1 MFCETYCMPGNR
13 EEDRIIVDSEAVVLE
28 EARREAE
35 AQAARMEEERQRAE
49 EEERRRLDELRG
61 EQERLQRLAKAEAE
75 ERERKRQ
82 QEEEE
87 ARQKQEAERLERE
100 RHEQEYRKAALD
112 EFFQRWGFDGV
123 NLPKRGGGCSV
134 LQVNVTYPLHKAA
147 ELKDHKI
154 VRMLLQERA
163 DVNQTNSANMT
174 PVQVAKKN
182 NKGNS
187 HSAVLRLLGADIT
200 PTSPKSGGA

>member
-49 EEERRRLDELRG
+49 EEERRRLDELRC
-61 EQERLQRLAKAEAE
+61 EEERLQKLAKAEAE
-75 ERERKRQ
+75 EAERKRQ

-87 ARQKQEAERLERE
+87 ARQKQEAERQERE
-100 RHEQEYRKAALD
+100 HRKATLD

>member
-1 MFCETYCMPGNR
+1 MTSDR
-13 EEDRIIVDSEAVVLE
+13 EEDGIIVDSEAAALE
-28 EARREAE
+28 EARRAAE
-35 AQAARMEEERQRAE
+35 TQAAQMEEERQLAE

-87 ARQKQEAERLERE
+87 ARQKQEAERQERE
-100 RHEQEYRKAALD
+100 HRKATLD

-123 NLPKRGGGCSV
+123 NLPKKGGGCSV
-134 LQVNVTYPLHKAA
+134 IKPTVTYPLHKAA
-147 ELKDHKI
+147 ELKDDKI
-154 VRMLLQERA
+154 VGMLLQERA

-182 NKGNS
+182 DKGNS
-187 HSAVLRLLGADIT
+187 HSEVLRLFGANIT
-200 PTSPKSGGA
+200 PTSGGA

>member
-1 MFCETYCMPGNR
+1 MFSYCMTSDR
-13 EEDRIIVDSEAVVLE
+13 EEDGIIVDSEAAALE
-28 EARREAE
+28 EARRAAE
-35 AQAARMEEERQRAE
+35 TQAAQMEEERQLAE

-87 ARQKQEAERLERE
+87 ARQKQEAERQERE
-100 RHEQEYRKAALD
+100 HRKATLD

-123 NLPKRGGGCSV
+123 NLPKKGGGCSV
-134 LQVNVTYPLHKAA
+134 IKPTVTYPLHKAA
-147 ELKDHKI
+147 ELKDDKI
-154 VRMLLQERA
+154 VGMLLQERA